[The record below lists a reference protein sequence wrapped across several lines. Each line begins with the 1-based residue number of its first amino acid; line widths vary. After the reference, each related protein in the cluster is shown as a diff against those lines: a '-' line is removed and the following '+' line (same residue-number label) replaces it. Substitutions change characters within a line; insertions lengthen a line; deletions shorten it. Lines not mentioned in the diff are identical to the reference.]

1 MSRPLDAPLRV
12 AIVED
17 DDITRESLAILL
29 AGEPSLEVVGVYAGA
44 GELLGALDTIEAD
57 VLLTDLGLPDASG
70 PELIAAVKSRRP
82 LWEILA
88 YTISEARATVFAAL
102 RAGAIGYILK
112 GASPRELVEALQGVA
127 RGDAPMSPRI
137 ARMLVREFQSA
148 PSVAEDY
155 LLTARERDVLT
166 QLERGL
172 SYKDVA
178 SELAISPHTVHSH
191 IKKIYDKLHA
201 QNRDDAVRIARLKGL
216 V

>member
-1 MSRPLDAPLRV
+1 MTRSADSPLRI

-17 DDITRESLAILL
+17 DDVTRESLAILL
-29 AGEPSLEVVGVYAGA
+29 AGEPSLQVAGVFATA
-44 GELLGALDTIEAD
+44 GELLAVVDELEAD
-57 VLLTDLGLPDASG
+57 VLLTDLGLPDTPG

-88 YTISEARATVFAAL
+88 YTISETRATVFAAL

-148 PSVAEDY
+148 PSVDEDY
-155 LLTARERDVLT
+155 MLTAREREVLT

-178 SELAISPHTVHSH
+178 TALAISPHTVHSH
-191 IKKIYDKLHA
+191 IKRIYEKLHA
-201 QNRDDAVRIARLKGL
+201 QNRDEAVRIARLKGL

>member
-1 MSRPLDAPLRV
+1 MSRDAGQRLRV

-17 DDITRESLAILL
+17 DHVTRESLAILL
-29 AGEPSLEVVGVYAGA
+29 AGESSLEVAGTFGSAGA
-44 GELLGALDTIEAD
+44 LLAALDELEVD

-70 PELIAAVKSRRP
+70 PELIATVKSRRP

-88 YTISEARATVFAAL
+88 YTISETRATVFAAL

-112 GASPRELVEALQGVA
+112 GASPRELVEALHGVA

-148 PSVAEDY
+148 PSVGEDY

-166 QLERGL
+166 HLERGR
-172 SYKDVA
+172 SYKDVGA
-178 SELAISPHTVHSH
+178 ALAISQHTVHSH
-191 IKKIYDKLHA
+191 IKRIYEKLHA
-201 QNRDDAVRIARLKGL
+201 QSRDDAVRIARLKGL

>member
-1 MSRPLDAPLRV
+1 MTGAPDSPLRV

-17 DDITRESLAILL
+17 DTITRESLAILL
-29 AGEPSLEVVGVYAGA
+29 AGEPSLQVAGA
-44 GELLGALDTIEAD
+44 FASAAALLAVVDELEAD
-57 VLLTDLGLPDASG
+57 VLLTDLGLPDVAG

-88 YTISEARATVFAAL
+88 YTITEARATVFAAL

-112 GASPRELVEALQGVA
+112 GASPRELIEALHSVA

-148 PSVAEDY
+148 PSVDEDY
-155 LLTARERDVLT
+155 LLTARERDVLE

-172 SYKDVA
+172 SYKEVA
-178 SELAISPHTVHSH
+178 AELAISPHTVHSH
-191 IKKIYDKLHA
+191 IKRIYEKLHA
-201 QNRDDAVRIARLKGL
+201 NNRDEAVRTARLKGL

>member
-1 MSRPLDAPLRV
+1 MSTDNTPLRIV
-12 AIVED
+12 VVED
-17 DDITRESLAILL
+17 DQITRESLAILL
-29 AGEPSLEVVGVYAGA
+29 SGESSLAVVGVFGTA
-44 GELLGALDTIEAD
+44 GELLAVIDQLEAD
-57 VLLTDLGLPDASG
+57 VLLTDLGLPDTPG

-112 GASPRELVEALQGVA
+112 GASPRELVEALHGVA
-127 RGDAPMSPRI
+127 RGDAPMSPRV

-148 PSVAEDY
+148 PSIDEDY
-155 LLTARERDVLT
+155 MLTAREREVLE

-172 SYKDVA
+172 SYKSVGVA
-178 SELAISPHTVHSH
+178 LSISPHTVHSH
-191 IKKIYDKLHA
+191 IKRIYEKLHA
-201 QNRDDAVRIARLKGL
+201 RNRDEAVRIARLKGL

>member
-1 MSRPLDAPLRV
+1 MSRDADQPLRV

-17 DDITRESLAILL
+17 DEVTRESLAILL
-29 AGEPSLEVVGVYAGA
+29 AGEPSLEVAGA
-44 GELLGALDTIEAD
+44 FGSAGALLAVVDDLDVD

-70 PELIAAVKSRRP
+70 PELIAAVKSRKP
-82 LWEILA
+82 LWEVLA

-112 GASPRELVEALQGVA
+112 GASPRELVEALQSVA
-127 RGDAPMSPRI
+127 NGDAPMSPRI
-137 ARMLVREFQSA
+137 ARMLVREFQTA
-148 PSVAEDY
+148 TSVAEDY

-166 QLERGL
+166 HLERGL

-178 SELAISPHTVHSH
+178 AALAISPHTVHSH
-191 IKKIYDKLHA
+191 IKRIYEKLHA
-201 QNRDDAVRIARLKGL
+201 QNRDEAVRIARVKGL